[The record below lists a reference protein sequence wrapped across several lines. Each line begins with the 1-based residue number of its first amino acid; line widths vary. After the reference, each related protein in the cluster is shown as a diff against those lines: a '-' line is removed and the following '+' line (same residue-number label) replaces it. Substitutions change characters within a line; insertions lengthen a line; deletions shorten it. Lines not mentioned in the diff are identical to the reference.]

1 MHATGADTTVRDA
14 MSLYLVRH
22 AKAGSRGDWD
32 GDDRDRPLSQAG
44 REQAHGITLLLGHL
58 PISKI
63 YSSPYVRCVQ
73 TIEPLAHK
81 LGLHVKVTEA
91 LAEAD
96 EFDDAIA
103 LVDKAPKNA
112 VLCSHGDVIPAVID
126 ALVGRGMVIK
136 GEPDWRKGATWVL
149 DRKKGEW
156 AKARA
161 LPPPAR

>member
-1 MHATGADTTVRDA
+1 
-14 MSLYLVRH
+14 MSLYVVRH
-22 AKAGSRGDWD
+22 AKAGSRRDFD
-32 GDDRDRPLSQAG
+32 GDDRLRPLSRAG
-44 REQAHGITLLLGHL
+44 LEQAHGITLLLGHL

-73 TIEPLAHK
+73 TVEPLAKK
-81 LGLHVKVTEA
+81 LSIEVKTSEA
-91 LAEAD
+91 LAEGD
-96 EFDDAIA
+96 NFDDAVA

-112 VLCSHGDVIPAVID
+112 VLCSHGDVIPAIID
-126 ALVGRGMVIK
+126 ALMHRGLVVR

-161 LPPPAR
+161 IPPPT